1 MPRDEA
7 LLLDIYLAA
16 QEATEFVNDIE
27 WEVFEFSK
35 LHQNAVIRSLEVIGE
50 AAKLVSEGTRSKLP
64 EIPWPVVVRMRN
76 RLIHEYFR
84 VNLRIVWDTV
94 KNDLPPLIEILSKAV
109 AKDD

>member
-1 MPRDEA
+1 M
-7 LLLDIYLAA
+7 
-16 QEATEFVNDIE
+16 NDIE

-50 AAKLVSEGTRSKLP
+50 VAKLVSEDTRNKLP

-94 KNDLPPLIEILSKAV
+94 KNDLPPLIEILSKV
-109 AKDD
+109 VTTDE